1 MKRALIPRPPQYVIY
16 YRVSTKRQGDSGL
29 GLDAQRA
36 YIEHYYHDKQIIG
49 EFTDVQS
56 GKDVFNRPELT
67 KALALCKDQRAI
79 LVVAKIDRLSRNTE
93 QALAIYRELAGRL
106 ESCDVPN
113 LDKFTLTLFMAIADR
128 ERELIS
134 IRTTGALIQKVKRS
148 GQWRKG
154 SQAFATGRAARL
166 GHATI
171 TAQAAENGHSRPASA
186 MIKQLRQQGY
196 NWSEIA
202 RQLNASGF
210 KTPKG
215 GSYQAV
221 QVQRHYQRIIA
232 DTTKLIALQ
241 VADIQ

>member
-1 MKRALIPRPPQYVIY
+1 M
-16 YRVSTKRQGDSGL
+16 STKRQGDSGL

-36 YIEHYYHDKQIIG
+36 YIEHYYSDKPILA

-56 GKDVFNRPELT
+56 GKDVFNRPELM
-67 KALALCKDQRAI
+67 KALALCQEQQAI

-106 ESCDVPN
+106 ESCDIPN

-134 IRTTGALIQKVKRS
+134 IRTTGALVQKVKRS

-154 SQAFATGRAARL
+154 SQAFTTGRAARL

-171 TAQAAENGHSRPASA
+171 KAQAAQNGQSRPASA
-186 MIKQLRQQGY
+186 MINQLRQQHY
-196 NWSEIA
+196 SWSAIA
-202 RQLNASGF
+202 RHLNAGGF

-215 GSYQAV
+215 GHYQAV
-221 QVQRHYQRIIA
+221 QVQRLYQR
-232 DTTKLIALQ
+232 AL
-241 VADIQ
+241 AEAL

>member
-1 MKRALIPRPPQYVIY
+1 MKRPPAPLPPQYVIY

-36 YIEHYYHDKQIIG
+36 YVEHFYQGKPIIA

-56 GKDVFNRPELT
+56 GKDVFNRPELM
-67 KALALCKDQRAI
+67 KALAFCKEQRAV

-93 QALAIYRELAGRL
+93 QSLAIYRELAGRL
-106 ESCDVPN
+106 ESCDIPN

-148 GQWRKG
+148 GQWRTG
-154 SQAFATGRAARL
+154 SYAFATGRAARL

-171 TAQAAENGHSRPASA
+171 KAQAAQNGHSRPASA
-186 MIKQLRQQGY
+186 MIKQLVQQGC

-202 RQLNASGF
+202 RQLNAGGF

-215 GSYQAV
+215 NNYQAV
-221 QVQRHYQRIIA
+221 QVQRLYRRLEAQQAIH
-232 DTTKLIALQ
+232 
-241 VADIQ
+241 